1 MKTALVTGATG
12 NLGTA
17 VVNKFLAA
25 GYRVIGTVNKI
36 APASNPFEAIPL
48 DLNDEADTEA
58 MVKDIIKKYGA
69 IDVLVAT
76 AGGFA
81 TGNIYTTKSSDISFQ
96 YQLNF
101 ETAYHVAKPVF
112 SHMMQRGNGRIF
124 LTGARAGVENAGA
137 KDTMAYA
144 LSKSLLAKLATMLN
158 EEAAGKNVVTSLI
171 VPSLIDT
178 SANRKAMPNADFDAW
193 VKPEAIADVIYFYC
207 TDAADAIRQP
217 VIKVYN
223 KS

>member
-1 MKTALVTGATG
+1 MKTVLVTGATG